1 MVDSRLQI
9 KAASARGGAA
19 LMITAAIA
27 LLIFVTLYQLMPEIA
42 PTQVWLLLM
51 LLQLVALYV
60 GGRKLAAPVVCIEA
74 GTDGMRYIHHV
85 GSYLLP
91 WQLISR
97 IGIASLDG
105 RDSGY
110 IGIRLHSY
118 DEFLQQVPLRLAV
131 RLLIEQRELLLIGM
145 RHACPTG
152 QCPSEMLVETGD
164 FHGKSQTFHGVQAMF
179 AHRMQHLRTLWQYD
193 LFIPADF
200 LDLQPTQICLY
211 LNQKRLQ
218 HSSQCCSGHD
228 KSPRS

>member
-1 MVDSRLQI
+1 MVDSSLQV
-9 KAASARGGAA
+9 KAASAKGGAA
-19 LMITAAIA
+19 LMTSAAIA
-27 LLIFVTLYQLMPEIA
+27 LVIFVTLYQLMPEVA

-60 GGRKLAAPVVCIEA
+60 GGRKLAAPVVCIDA
-74 GTDGMRYIHHV
+74 RDDGMRYIHNV

-131 RLLIEQRELLLIGM
+131 RLLIEQRDLLLIGM

-152 QCPSEMLVETGD
+152 QCPSDLLVETGD
-164 FHGKSQTFHGVQAMF
+164 FQGQQQTFRGVQAMF
-179 AHRMQHLRTLWQYD
+179 AHRMSHLRAAWNYD

-200 LDLQPTQICLY
+200 LELQPTQICLY

-218 HSSQCCSGHD
+218 NSSQCCSGHD
-228 KSPRS
+228 

>member
-1 MVDSRLQI
+1 MTS
-9 KAASARGGAA
+9 AA
-19 LMITAAIA
+19 LA
-27 LLIFVTLYQLMPEIA
+27 LLGFILLYQLMPELA

-51 LLQLVALYV
+51 LLQLVAIYV
-60 GGRKLAAPVVCIEA
+60 GGRKLAAPVVCLEA
-74 GTDGMRYIHHV
+74 TQEGLRYIHGV

-91 WQLISR
+91 WPAISR
-97 IGIASLDG
+97 LGIASLDG

-131 RLLIEQRELLLIGM
+131 RLLVEQRELLLIGM

-164 FHGKSQTFHGVQAMF
+164 FQGKSQTFRGVQAMF
-179 AHRMQHLRTLWQYD
+179 AHRMKHLRTLWQYD

-200 LDLQPTQICLY
+200 LDWQPTQICLY

-218 HSSQCCSGHD
+218 NSSQGCSGHEL
-228 KSPRS
+228 SPGS